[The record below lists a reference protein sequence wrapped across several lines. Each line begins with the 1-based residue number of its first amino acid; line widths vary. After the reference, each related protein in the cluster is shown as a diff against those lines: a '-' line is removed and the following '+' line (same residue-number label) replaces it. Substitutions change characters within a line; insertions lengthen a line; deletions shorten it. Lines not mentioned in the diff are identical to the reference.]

1 MKLSLCLVIH
11 NHQPVGN
18 LHEALEQAVTRTY
31 QPLLEVIEQHPGVS
45 LSLHYSSALLEYFEQ
60 HHPGLLETIRTL
72 VKRKQVELLGGAAF
86 EPLLPLIP
94 PQDTLGQLRHQTDH
108 LQRLFKFNPRG
119 AWLPEFAWEP
129 TFPVLLSEA
138 GLEFTLL
145 DDTQLI
151 GAGMPAPDLNAPV
164 LTEHHGQH
172 VKIVPVSA
180 ALRRQLP
187 FMTVKELMRTL
198 EEQRLEA
205 FTEAKST
212 VSNGVLVTVALDA
225 ETFNNAAPRAEW
237 LDDALGALEDA
248 EDWLTTRTLSQALET
263 HPASTRA
270 YVPSSG
276 SRQLALWTTKPETA
290 RKLERVQIA
299 PELEPFV
306 RGGSWRAFLTKYPEA
321 DHLLKRANRVSRKL
335 HNTARVPEEAYLH
348 LWRAQTGVP
357 YWHGQQGGVY
367 QNYLRSA
374 AYSHLICAENLIEP
388 RKYGWLEIEYDEQ
401 PGNGVADI
409 IAESHTM
416 NVYFSPAV
424 GGMIT
429 ELDDRRK
436 AFNLID
442 TFTRQPE
449 FDHPPGLVTDP
460 HPRRALIDHFIGAE
474 SELSE
479 FVAGTYLELGDFT
492 NGRFEASKYRDRVTL
507 IRDGFVRG
515 PVGEPVPVEI
525 KKAVQII
532 PKESRLEVEY
542 RITNK
547 GRVDIITRFGSEW
560 GFGLLDDRSSQR
572 YLTVNGSRA
581 GKLGDTREHRNV
593 QHASL
598 MDEWLG
604 LGIVFDFD
612 GRDVLLWHHPIHST
626 EKIADTLER
635 RYQSTVMLPLWDLD
649 LPMGRSRRITYSLQ
663 LLEQ

>member
-18 LHEALEQAVTRTY
+18 LHEALEQAVTHSY
-31 QPLLEVIEQHPGVS
+31 QPLLETIKQHPSVS

-60 HHPGLLETIRTL
+60 QHPDLLETIRTL
-72 VKRKQVELLGGAAF
+72 VKRKQVELLGGAAY

-94 PQDTLGQLRHQTDH
+94 PRDALGQLRHQTNH
-108 LQRLFKFNPRG
+108 LERLFQCRPGG

-129 TFPVLLSEA
+129 TFPELLSEA
-138 GLEFTLL
+138 GLGFTLL
-145 DDTQLI
+145 DDAQLI
-151 GAGMPAPDLNAPV
+151 GAGVPAPDLNAPI

-172 VKIVPVSA
+172 LRIVPVSA
-180 ALRRQLP
+180 TLRRQLP
-187 FMTVKELMRTL
+187 FMTVKELIQTL
-198 EEQRLEA
+198 KKTAE
-205 FTEAKST
+205 
-212 VSNGVLVTVALDA
+212 SNSAVQDGVLVTAAIDA
-225 ETFNNAAPRAEW
+225 EAFNNATPRAGW
-237 LDDALGALEDA
+237 LDDALSALEDA
-248 EDWLTTRTLSQALET
+248 EDWLTPRTLSQALET
-263 HPASTRA
+263 HPARARA

-276 SRQLALWTTKPETA
+276 SRQLALWISPAEIA
-290 RKLERVQIA
+290 RKLERVEIA

-321 DHLLKRANRVSRKL
+321 DHLLKRAKRVSRKL
-335 HNTARVPEEAYLH
+335 HSTARVPEEAYLH

-374 AYSHLICAENLIEP
+374 AYSHLIRAENLIEP
-388 RKYGWLEIEYDEQ
+388 RKYGWLEIEYDQ
-401 PGNGVADI
+401 PSGDGVADL

-460 HPRRALIDHFIGAE
+460 YPRRALIDHFIGAE
-474 SELSE
+474 SNLPE

-525 KKAVQII
+525 KKAVRIT

-572 YLTVNGSRA
+572 YLTVNGGRA
-581 GKLGDTREHRNV
+581 GNLGETLEHRNV
-593 QHASL
+593 RHASL

-604 LGIVFDFD
+604 LEIIFDFD
-612 GRDVLLWHHPIHST
+612 GRDALLWHHPIHST
-626 EKIADTLER
+626 EKIVDTLER

-663 LLEQ
+663 LLER